1 MRQIESD
8 RPHTGL
14 ISEGGLAIA
23 IALKSQ
29 PFGPC
34 PQVPSEDRPQH
45 AAPEQE
51 AASIL
56 REFEAIRPKLFIRRK
71 AMLELAHD
79 ILMNREAHSPD
90 VHVVVR
96 QRQNTRRITPGE
108 SARRIDSATCDD
120 HVG

>member
-1 MRQIESD
+1 MRQIELD

-14 ISEGGLAIA
+14 TGEGGLAIA
-23 IALKSQ
+23 TALKSQ

-34 PQVPSEDRPQH
+34 RQVPSEDRPQH
-45 AAPEQE
+45 AAPDQE

-79 ILMNREAHSPD
+79 ILMNLEGYSPD
-90 VHVVVR
+90 VYVVVR
-96 QRQNTRRITPGE
+96 QRENIRRITPGE
-108 SARRIDSATCDD
+108 SARRIESATCDD
-120 HVG
+120 NVG